1 MRESV
6 FPDLQPGLDD
16 QSDLLDIL
24 GYWWKLIVFATVLCA
39 LVAVAVTPLL
49 PKKYDAHCTIFAR
62 SKSGMLSSLSLQ
74 LPGSPLNLM
83 ASGSS
88 SSDYLAAVLNSDI
101 HAGRVAR
108 QLGLKYRP
116 DFAGKRREILS
127 DYRIAEKLKKCVIIM
142 DDRRSSLRITAI
154 TRSPILSA
162 RIANEYALQ
171 LRGSVNTA
179 GRKKRDFI
187 SRQLEETEKALDAA
201 AKELKEFQDKSRAV
215 DLDEQTKAAI
225 TSLAD
230 LQGELTAAQVE
241 LREVESDLRTGGD
254 PAALAKLK
262 SRRLALESRIEY
274 LQGTIGN
281 YEAQLAKLPTVA
293 MHLARL
299 KRNVEVQQKIY
310 EIMTEQY
317 QLANLSEESE
327 DEMFEIVDPAVP
339 AEKPCAPKTSVN
351 LATGVLAGLVL
362 GSVLAV
368 RAERRRAYRA
378 KKLRMP
384 PDETV

>member
-1 MRESV
+1 MRESI
-6 FPDLQPGLDD
+6 FPNLQPGLDD

-24 GYWWKLIVFATVLCA
+24 ASWWKLIVFATVLCA
-39 LVAVAVTPLL
+39 LFAVAITPFL

-74 LPGSPLNLM
+74 FPGSPLNLM

-88 SSDYLAAVLNSDI
+88 SSDYLAAVLKSDI
-101 HAGRVAR
+101 HGRVVAR
-108 QLGLKYRP
+108 RLGLKYRP
-116 DFAGKRREILS
+116 EFAGRGRTPS
-127 DYRIAEKLKKCVIIM
+127 DYRILEKLRKCTIIT
-142 DDRRSSLRITAI
+142 DDRRNSLRITAI
-154 TRSPILSA
+154 TRSPTLSA
-162 RIANEYALQ
+162 RIANEYAFQ
-171 LRGSVNTA
+171 LRGSVVTA
-179 GRKKRDFI
+179 SHKKRDFI

-201 AKELKEFQDKSRAV
+201 AEDLKEFQDTSRAV
-215 DLDEQTKAAI
+215 DLDEQTRAAI

-254 PAALAKLK
+254 PAALATLK
-262 SRRLALESRIEY
+262 SRRLALESRVEY
-274 LQGTIGN
+274 LQGTIGD
-281 YEAQLAKLPTVA
+281 YEAQLAQLPTVA

-351 LATGVLAGLVL
+351 LATGLLAGVVL

-384 PDETV
+384 PDETA